1 MATMLSIAQSVANEL
16 GLSPITAVASSQA
29 QDTIQILALMNAAGT
44 ELCMEHNWRALGKE
58 YRFTTQYYQS
68 SGTTVSGSPIVTGI
82 TSTAT
87 ITAGTYMVTGSSAPQ
102 DCYVLS
108 VDSPTQVTLTQNASA
123 TGTYTLTFGQSK
135 YPLPSDYDRLVDRT
149 QWDKTKHWEM
159 LGPESAQQWQWLK
172 SGYIASG
179 PRLRWRLLGSYFQI
193 WPLISTSEY
202 LGFEYISN
210 GWATDVGGTSKSAFT
225 VDTDTCIFPTRLMVL
240 FTKMKYMEI
249 KGFDA
254 TAMTRD
260 FKRFL
265 DIAKAEDAGSATLSF
280 APRPSQVLIGWG
292 NLPDSNFGS

>member
-1 MATMLSIAQSVANEL
+1 MATMLSIAQSVVSEL

-44 ELCMEHNWRALGKE
+44 ELCMEHNWRALDKE
-58 YRFTTQYYQS
+58 YRFTTQYLQPT
-68 SGTTVSGSPIVTGI
+68 GTTTTGSAVVTGMS
-82 TSTAT
+82 STTGLDA
-87 ITAGTYMVTGSSAPQ
+87 TYMCTGTGISQ
-102 DCYVLS
+102 DCYIVTR
-108 VDSPTQVTLTQNASA
+108 DSSTQVTLNQPATAS
-123 TGTYTLTFGQSK
+123 GTVTLTFGKAQYS
-135 YPLPSDYDRLVDRT
+135 LPSDYDRLVDRT

-210 GWATDVGGTSKSAFT
+210 GWATSAAGVSQSSFLA
-225 VDTDTCIFPTRLMVL
+225 DTDTCIFPTRLMVL

-265 DIAKAEDAGSATLSF
+265 DIAKAEDAGSPTLSF
-280 APRPSQVLIGWG
+280 APKPSQVLIGW
-292 NLPDSNFGS
+292 SNIPSSGYGS